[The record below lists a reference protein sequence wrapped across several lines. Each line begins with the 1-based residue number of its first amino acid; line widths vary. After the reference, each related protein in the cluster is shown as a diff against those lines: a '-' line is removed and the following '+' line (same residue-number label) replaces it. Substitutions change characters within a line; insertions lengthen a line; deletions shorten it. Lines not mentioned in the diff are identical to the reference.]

1 MIYVFTYLADQL
13 FNLISG
19 FGASGIVL
27 SLLIIAAP
35 IQLRRLYLERRIA
48 PFNLPG
54 VWFFCV
60 LTGWSIVAAAWF
72 GKCGLSP
79 KGAASLALA
88 WLIFLAWKAL
98 DLTRIAISR
107 NISLAILMV
116 GGASLIAQYFGFGI
130 LSQFWVFNKPSGL
143 FNEPSH
149 VAMYLLPLIF
159 YRLLKSYKD
168 PAAICLIGII
178 LLLANS
184 ATFVVGIG
192 LLCLV
197 MYARALIVS
206 PRRILLGLLALG
218 LILAGI
224 FMVEVGLL
232 NVSIISERVHAI
244 ILAASRDDPSGI
256 MNASAIVWLN
266 GWSQAY
272 DSIILTS
279 GLGVGLNQMGCGDF
293 YWVGRFSNHISL
305 WTGGLVL
312 NWNDGSFLA
321 SKLISE
327 LGILGIVIVAW
338 LTFRSSKAIIAYI
351 FDASRELNAS
361 KTVLVA
367 NAAGATA
374 ILLLLF
380 IRANGYF
387 LMPVL
392 LDVSLLLYA
401 AKNSKD

>member
-1 MIYVFTYLADQL
+1 MMYVFTYLADQL
-13 FNLISG
+13 FNLILG
-19 FGASGIVL
+19 FGASGIAL

-35 IQLRRLYLERRIA
+35 IQLQRLYLERRI
-48 PFNLPG
+48 PSINLPG
-54 VWFFCV
+54 IWFFYV
-60 LTGWSIVAAAWF
+60 LTGWSIVATAWL
-72 GKCGLSP
+72 GKCGLSS
-79 KGAASLALA
+79 KGAASLILV
-88 WLIFLAWKAL
+88 WLIFLAWKVL
-98 DLTRIAISR
+98 DLSRIAISKHL
-107 NISLAILMV
+107 SLAILIL

-130 LSQFWVFNKPSGL
+130 LSRFWVLNKPSGL

-159 YRLLKSYKD
+159 YRLLKNYRD
-168 PAAICLIGII
+168 PVAICLIGII

-197 MYARALIVS
+197 MYARVLKVS

-218 LILAGI
+218 LFLASIL
-224 FMVEVGLL
+224 MVEVGLL
-232 NVSIISERVHAI
+232 NVSIISERVYAI
-244 ILAASRDDPSGI
+244 ILAASRADPSGI

-272 DSIILTS
+272 DSIILTN
-279 GLGVGLNQMGCGDF
+279 GLGVGWNQMGCGDF

-327 LGILGIVIVAW
+327 LGALGVVIVTW
-338 LTFRSSKAIIAYI
+338 LTIRSAKAIIVYI
-351 FDASRELNAS
+351 FDSSKELSASN
-361 KTVLVA
+361 TTIVA
-367 NAAGATA
+367 NVAGAMA

-392 LDVSLLLYA
+392 LDVGLLLCV
-401 AKNSKD
+401 AKNSKV